1 MLEYL
6 GQSGAS
12 AAIDDAIREGLRSRR
27 IKGVEAGS
35 QLTKEVADIIATA
48 VGDQA

>member
-6 GQSGAS
+6 GESGAS
-12 AAIDDAIREGLRSRR
+12 AAIDDAIREGLQSKR

-35 QLTKEVADIIATA
+35 QLTREVADIIATA
-48 VGDQA
+48 VGDRG